1 MEARLHSS
9 TEASLKSLSNEDGD
23 GNENGYGNEDGDG
36 NENGYGNENGDGNEN
51 GYGNEDGD
59 GNENG
64 YGNEN
69 GDGNENGYGNENG
82 KKSNGLG
89 LAKQQLCTCTTLFVH
104 FLAVTARLRRENV

>member
-9 TEASLKSLSNEDGD
+9 TEASLKSLSNED
-23 GNENGYGNEDGDG
+23 
-36 NENGYGNENGDGNEN
+36 
-51 GYGNEDGD
+51 
-59 GNENG
+59 
-64 YGNEN
+64 

>member
-1 MEARLHSS
+1 MEVRLNSS

-23 GNENGYGNEDGDG
+23 
-36 NENGYGNENGDGNEN
+36 
-51 GYGNEDGD
+51 
-59 GNENG
+59 
-64 YGNEN
+64 
-69 GDGNENGYGNENG
+69 GNENG

>member
-23 GNENGYGNEDGDG
+23 GDG
-36 NENGYGNENGDGNEN
+36 NENGYGNENGK
-51 GYGNEDGD
+51 
-59 GNENG
+59 
-64 YGNEN
+64 
-69 GDGNENGYGNENG
+69 

>member
-9 TEASLKSLSNEDGD
+9 TEASLKSLS
-23 GNENGYGNEDGDG
+23 
-36 NENGYGNENGDGNEN
+36 
-51 GYGNEDGD
+51 NEDGD

-104 FLAVTARLRRENV
+104 FLAVTARLGRENV

>member
-23 GNENGYGNEDGDG
+23 
-36 NENGYGNENGDGNEN
+36 
-51 GYGNEDGD
+51 
-59 GNENG
+59 
-64 YGNEN
+64 
-69 GDGNENGYGNENG
+69 GNENG

>member
-23 GNENGYGNEDGDG
+23 GD
-36 NENGYGNENGDGNEN
+36 
-51 GYGNEDGD
+51 
-59 GNENG
+59 
-64 YGNEN
+64 
-69 GDGNENGYGNENG
+69 GNENG